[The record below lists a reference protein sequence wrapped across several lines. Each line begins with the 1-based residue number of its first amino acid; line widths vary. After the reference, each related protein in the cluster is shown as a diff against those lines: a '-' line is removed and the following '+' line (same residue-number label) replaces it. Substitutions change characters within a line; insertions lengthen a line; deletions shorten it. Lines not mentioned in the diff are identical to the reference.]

1 VSDKV
6 LLSLSFSSCKLARFS
21 LLFFPSIMC
30 FWFYTL
36 SRFCGR
42 GFPGWPIDKSSSPS
56 ISLHHESDRPS
67 FVCILSQFLLNLL
80 VFPFCS
86 YPLLCVSGS
95 ILLSRLCARG
105 FPVWR
110 TEKSSSPSI
119 SSHHESDRPSFVC
132 ILSQFY
138 ERGFAD
144 RCYRTLVTRVRGIHL
159 APKTFVLYNS
169 TPELLELASLPLPTM
184 TLSVRPAFPYLVES
198 SKFRGFTHSRVQK
211 S

>member
-21 LLFFPSIMC
+21 LLFFPSIMR

-67 FVCILSQFLLNLL
+67 FVCILSQFLLNLP

-95 ILLSRLCARG
+95 ILCHVYVLAGSRCGELTNRHLHLYLHI
-105 FPVWR
+105 
-110 TEKSSSPSI
+110 TSPT
-119 SSHHESDRPSFVC
+119 DRRSFA
-132 ILSQFY
+132 Y
-138 ERGFAD
+138 
-144 RCYRTLVTRVRGIHL
+144 L
-159 APKTFVLYNS
+159 ANFMNAGSRIGVI
-169 TPELLELASLPLPTM
+169 ELW
-184 TLSVRPAFPYLVES
+184 
-198 SKFRGFTHSRVQK
+198 
-211 S
+211 